1 MKTWISGFINCQL
14 SLCLPEPGKS
24 FQPLTPTTDQH
35 LISPYNINPESQ
47 LELCYATIALE
58 EI

>member
-1 MKTWISGFINCQL
+1 MKTWISGIINYKL

-24 FQPLTPTTDQH
+24 LQPLTPTTDQH

-47 LELCYATIALE
+47 FKVLRKKEMITN
-58 EI
+58 